1 MDTTAA
7 LPARIA
13 PCERDGH
20 SSNLGRVPAF
30 HHLSELFNFIMTAQ
44 GDAITGGDAVKQTHF
59 NTCEALLARLTP
71 MVDPTVL
78 MKDSDRAL
86 VRAALEGSAKML
98 SAQGLEN
105 EEDCQIAAVLPVA
118 NFINH
123 ISR

>member
-78 MKDSDRAL
+78 MKDSDLAL
-86 VRAALEGSAKML
+86 VRAALEGSAKNAVGAGARKRGRL
-98 SAQGLEN
+98 PNRSSAP
-105 EEDCQIAAVLPVA
+105 CCK
-118 NFINH
+118 FH
-123 ISR
+123 